1 MRNLLIIGNGFDI
14 DLGLKTKYSDFIE
27 SNCFDENKNNLF
39 KSIYRSYKNMNWI
52 DLENELKK
60 YVTGVDRQNITDE
73 FNDLRNSLCDYLT
86 QIEYNK
92 INHESTAFKLFKI
105 KLTFSF
111 ALEISLVFSFTVFFN
126 KKFQT
131 YKLSA
136 INITISARLKT
147 ALF

>member
-1 MRNLLIIGNGFDI
+1 
-14 DLGLKTKYSDFIE
+14 
-27 SNCFDENKNNLF
+27 
-39 KSIYRSYKNMNWI
+39 MNWI

-105 KLTFSF
+105 IANDVNNPYERTFIPENQ
-111 ALEISLVFSFTVFFN
+111 LYNKITV
-126 KKFQT
+126 Q
-131 YKLSA
+131 LSV
-136 INITISARLKT
+136 NEKRE
-147 ALF
+147 